1 MEPSAALGD
10 ANTFVTFAGVDEA
23 GLGPLLGPLCF
34 GFSVFRAPRGRA
46 NLWETLA
53 DVVSANPSDLDGRD
67 GERFAVADSKQVFSR
82 NPRGERRLE
91 RTALG
96 FLALL
101 DPQRR
106 PLDRGHDLCFASPRE
121 LAPTRASIQAHPW
134 YTPLEDS
141 LPRHVDRGLLELG
154 VERLHRALGRQE
166 VSLLDAGVRVVLER
180 DLNVEFERLQNKG
193 SAVWSQLAPILDR
206 LYRRHAAQG
215 LRLSVDRQ
223 GGRAHYAAALREL
236 FPDSIVDGIREREGI
251 SAYTV
256 RARDGSARMRITF
269 AERGESRSFAIALGS
284 CLAKYARE
292 TAMAAFN
299 ANFCRLDPA
308 LQPTAGYT
316 TDGRRWLADAGRAL
330 ELARVEPAS
339 LARTR

>member
-1 MEPSAALGD
+1 MEPRATADD
-10 ANTFVTFAGVDEA
+10 ATPWVTFAGVDEA

-34 GFSVFRAPRGRA
+34 GYSVFRAPRGRA
-46 NLWETLA
+46 NLWETLS
-53 DVVSANPSDLDGRD
+53 DVVSANPGDLDGRD

-101 DPQRR
+101 DPARR
-106 PLDRGHDLCFASPRE
+106 PVENGQGLCFATPHE
-121 LAPTRASIQAHPW
+121 LAPSSASISAHPW
-134 YTPLEDS
+134 YGPLEAA

-154 VERLHRALGRQE
+154 VERLHRAMCRQG
-166 VSLLDAGVRVVLER
+166 VSLLDAGVRVVLEG
-180 DLNVEFERLQNKG
+180 DLNVEFERRQNKG
-193 SAVWSQLAPILDR
+193 SAVWAQLAPILDR
-206 LYRRHAAQG
+206 LYRRHGAQG

-223 GGRAHYAAALREL
+223 GGRAHYGAALRDL
-236 FPDSIVDGIREREGI
+236 FPDSIVDGAREREGI

-269 AERGESRSFAIALGS
+269 AERGETRSFAIALGS

-299 ANFCRLDPA
+299 ASFCRLDPV
-308 LQPTAGYT
+308 LEPTAGYT

-330 ELARVEPAS
+330 ERAQVQPGT